1 MRYIGRYKILGLL
14 GRGGMSRVYKVL
26 DPDTNGLLAL
36 KLLWPHQILSSQLGR
51 DEIQRRFLA
60 EAKAMQAIEHPHIAR
75 VLKWGQDCGL
85 TYMVQEYLCL
95 NLGLLIGEARQVEL
109 PSRPISPLK
118 SLDITTQTLQGLQR
132 LHNAGIVH
140 RDIKPA
146 NLLLSLQEEVRIID
160 LGLSRLN
167 REIQYHPQGMLV
179 GSPYYAAPE
188 QMEDPEQVGPGAD
201 LYSLA
206 VVLYRMVTGQLP
218 EDSQGTSKQ
227 DSLLGQQWMDF
238 LQTALAQDPDQRF
251 KDAFDMLQAVQSL
264 QKDWSQKREEICKM
278 PEPGTYTWN
287 PREKPLRKQ
296 PLFTGSTKDRTWAN
310 LDRLLQPKGFLENE
324 FSRHRLGILDS
335 ATGLVWGYAV
345 SRIPLTQQEAW
356 VFIAGLASYS
366 GPWRL
371 PTLEE
376 LLSLLQPRRSLEEVC
391 SPPLEQLQGISRLW
405 SADQQTKSKGWVL
418 DLKQGA
424 ALAQDRHCRFSVLPV
439 QDASSSTE

>member
-36 KLLWPHQILSSQLGR
+36 KLLWPHQILSSQLGQA
-51 DEIQRRFLA
+51 EVKRRFLA
-60 EAKAMQAIEHPHIAR
+60 EAKAMQTIEHPHISR
-75 VLKWGQDCGL
+75 VLDWGQDCGL
-85 TYMVQEYLCL
+85 TYMIQEYLCL

-109 PSRPISPLK
+109 PSRPLSPLK
-118 SLDITTQTLQGLQR
+118 ALNIATQTLQGLQR
-132 LHNAGIVH
+132 LHNADIVH

-160 LGLSRLN
+160 LGLSRLHG
-167 REIQYHPQGMLV
+167 EIQKNPQGMLV

-188 QMEDPEQVGPGAD
+188 QMENPEQVGPGAD

-206 VVLYRMVTGQLP
+206 VVLYRMITGQLP
-218 EDSQGTSKQ
+218 EHSQKRSKQ

-238 LQTALAQDPDQRF
+238 LQTALAQDPGQRF
-251 KDAFDMLQAVQSL
+251 TNASGMLQAIQSL
-264 QKDWSQKREEICKM
+264 QKDWSQKREKICKT
-278 PEPGTYTWN
+278 PEPGNYIWN
-287 PREKPLRKQ
+287 PRDKPLRKD
-296 PLFTGSTKDRTWAN
+296 PLFTGSAQNGAWAD
-310 LDRLLQPKGFLENE
+310 LDSLLQPKGFMENK
-324 FSRHRLGILDS
+324 FSRYQLGILDS

-345 SRIPLTQQEAW
+345 SRMPLTQQEAW
-356 VFIAGLASYS
+356 EFIAALTSDP

-391 SPPLEQLQGISRLW
+391 APPLDQLQGISRLW

-418 DLKQGA
+418 DLEQGA
-424 ALAQDRHCRFSVLPV
+424 ALAQDRHCRFRVLPV
-439 QDASSSTE
+439 QDA